1 MANEHLSA
9 QRLEDSTPVSN
20 FSGVKDLPEVR
31 DVMGWLSGK
40 YNSNNDFRDQALD
53 TVVAPRQDIPDWGK
67 DLGRERTLGEKV
79 AKTVFYSKGGDDM
92 NKVGEFFYSV
102 KDGFAR
108 AMDSIPLNVL
118 NYAAAGVKRADADNE
133 TASAVMQVISDA
145 RKSATFEKDLRDFR
159 LGVESNALS
168 NQFGEMIGQMGSLI
182 ALGGLAGGGRAG
194 AIVASAGEGLAE
206 GGQFLQDTIDNE
218 ADKPGG
224 IKNWDGKGVG
234 AAATHAGISA
244 LIGLSGIESRVLRK
258 FGNFTGSEFVKGVA
272 GEAIEEGLQ
281 YVSERTTRRVDNA
294 LRDEHINEMSA
305 IEELK
310 NLGFNMAMGAMG
322 GAVVGGIAVASNRTR
337 AREVVQETF
346 GLNKVEADKVVDE
359 YMGEIAE
366 RIVKNANAIADV
378 QNPESATA
386 KEIRAVVNDIVP
398 AEGVDTSKQERI
410 AARARDIIIERQ
422 QEQEQQMSDAPAL
435 SSDVSI
441 RQPAIESAV
450 EQARAEISV
459 LENAENTAREE
470 LNALEEKN
478 VSPLREDVHA
488 QEIAEK
494 QAEIDTIREM
504 AGQEPEFNVSE
515 NVSLE
520 AITELQNK
528 LKSDII
534 QAVEE
539 NSPDPDVSV
548 GATLDKYDNRFDT
561 GKERVSAFTQRIS
574 KETGKEA
581 TKTYRQRDTSAVKS
595 AADTLVA
602 NDEARAVR
610 FLRDNTKL
618 QLDGL
623 SKPEI
628 LEALYRKHKGN
639 AEESAKLE
647 DFSFIATQ
655 FGQGVQAFA
664 EKSPWD
670 ASARIRDINN
680 QIVKEAPKKV
690 RQKVE
695 AEKES
700 LKKAL
705 KIKQNRLPSNKEIE
719 RMTRELLGCK

>member
-9 QRLEDSTPVSN
+9 QRLEDTTPVSD
-20 FSGVKDLPEVR
+20 FSGVKDRPEVR

-53 TVVAPRQDIPDWGK
+53 TVVSPRQDVPDWGK
-67 DLGRERTLGEKV
+67 SLDERVLFEHDL
-79 AKTVFYSKGGDDM
+79 
-92 NKVGEFFYSV
+92 NKVEEFFYSV
-102 KDGFAR
+102 KDMYAQ
-108 AMDSIPLNVL
+108 AMKDMPATVL
-118 NYAAAGVKRADADNE
+118 DYGATIYKRAVDKDNE
-133 TASAVMQVISDA
+133 AANEILSRISEY
-145 RKSATFEKDLRDFR
+145 RKNQNFDKELRDYR
-159 LGVESNALS
+159 LGIEADALS
-168 NQFGEMIGQMGSLI
+168 NQFGAMIGQMGTLMT
-182 ALGGLAGGGRAG
+182 LGAAAGGGTVG
-194 AIVASAGEGLAE
+194 AAVAAAGEGLAE
-206 GGQFLQDTIDNE
+206 GGQFLQDTIDAAAE
-218 ADKPGG
+218 KPGG
-224 IKNWDGKGVG
+224 IEAWGGEGIG
-234 AAATHAGISA
+234 AATAHAGISA

-258 FGNFTGSEFVKGVA
+258 FGNFTGGDFVKGIA

-281 YVSERTTRRVDNA
+281 FVSERASRRIDNA
-294 LRDEHINEMSA
+294 LRDEHINEMTA

-310 NLGFNMAMGAMG
+310 NLGFNMAMGALG
-322 GAVVGGIAVASNRTR
+322 GAVVGGIAVASNRAR
-337 AREVVQETF
+337 AKEIVQETF
-346 GLNKVEADKVVDE
+346 GLNSVEADKVVDE

-366 RIVKNANAIADV
+366 RVVKNANAIADV
-378 QNPESATA
+378 RNPESATG
-386 KEIRAVVNDIVP
+386 KEIRAVVNDVVP
-398 AEGVDTSKQERI
+398 AEGADTSRQERI
-410 AARARDIIIERQ
+410 AARARDIIVEQQ

-435 SSDVSI
+435 SSDVSV

-470 LNALEEKN
+470 LNALEEKV
-478 VSPLREDVHA
+478 VSPLREDAHA

-494 QAEIDTIREM
+494 QVEIDAIREM

-515 NVSLE
+515 NVSPE
-520 AITELQNK
+520 AITELKNK

-539 NSPDPDVSV
+539 NSPDPDISV

-561 GKERVSAFTQRIS
+561 GKERVSAFTQRVS

-610 FLRDNTKL
+610 FLRDNTKI

-680 QIVKEAPKKV
+680 QLAKDAPKKV
-690 RQKVE
+690 RQKAE
-695 AEKES
+695 TEKES

-705 KIKQNRLPSNKEIE
+705 KIRQDRLPSNKEIE